1 MPTTPEIILNVDDNE
16 PGRYA
21 TTRILNRAGF
31 QVIEAGT
38 GKEAL
43 RLARS
48 VSPQLVVLDVN
59 LPDMSG
65 IEVCRQLKTDPQ
77 TGSIMVLQIS
87 ATNIAVLDRVSSL
100 SAGADSFLVEPMEPE
115 ELEAVAR
122 ALLRLHRTEAEL
134 RRTLA
139 ERELLLREVNHRVK
153 NSLQLVL
160 SMLSLQGGEF
170 REAGAKELFAK
181 AIARVTA
188 IASIHERLYQ
198 DTDPLTIDVQTYLSG
213 LCAELA
219 RAGIGDERHADLRT
233 DIEHIRLPTEH
244 GVSLALI
251 VNELVMN
258 ALKHG
263 RTNERP
269 AIIHVS
275 LRRIDAGQAR
285 LTIAD
290 NGPGLSPGDSGNSA
304 KPPSG
309 LGSRLISMLVRQL
322 NGQLHVE
329 HADGYAAHIT
339 FPLQSA
345 APWDSKS

>member
-1 MPTTPEIILNVDDNE
+1 MPALPEIVLNVDDNE

-21 TTRILNRAGF
+21 TTRILSRAGF
-31 QVIEAGT
+31 QVLEAGT

-48 VSPQLVVLDVN
+48 ASPQLVVLDVN

-65 IEVCRQLKTDPQ
+65 IDVCRQLKTDPA
-77 TGSIMVLQIS
+77 TAGIMVLQVS

-122 ALLRLHRTEAEL
+122 ALLRLHRVEAEL
-134 RRTLA
+134 RRSLA
-139 ERELLLREVNHRVK
+139 EREMLLREVNHRVK

-198 DTDPLTIDVQTYLSG
+198 DTDPLSIDMQTYLSG

-219 RAGIGDERHADLRT
+219 RAGIGEERHADLRT
-233 DIEHIRLPTEH
+233 AIEPLRLPTEH

-263 RTNERP
+263 RPSDRP
-269 AIIHVS
+269 ALVDVS
-275 LRRIDAGQAR
+275 LRRLDAGQAR

-290 NGPGLSPGDSGNSA
+290 NGPGIAADRAGGTT
-304 KPPSG
+304 KPAGG
-309 LGSRLISMLVRQL
+309 LGSRLINMLVRQL
-322 NGQLHVE
+322 NGELHIE
-329 HADGYAAHIT
+329 HADGYAAHVT
-339 FPLQSA
+339 FPLQA
-345 APWDSKS
+345 AVTWDSKS

>member
-1 MPTTPEIILNVDDNE
+1 
-16 PGRYA
+16 
-21 TTRILNRAGF
+21 
-31 QVIEAGT
+31 
-38 GKEAL
+38 
-43 RLARS
+43 
-48 VSPQLVVLDVN
+48 VVLDVN

-65 IEVCRQLKTDPQ
+65 IEVCRQLKTDPE
-77 TGSIMVLQIS
+77 TGSIMVLLIS
-87 ATNIAVLDRVSSL
+87 ATNIAVLDRVNSL
-100 SAGADSFLVEPMEPE
+100 EAGADSFLVEPMEPE

-160 SMLSLQGGEF
+160 SMLSLQGSEF

-198 DTDPLTIDVQTYLSG
+198 DSDPLTIDVQTYLTG

-219 RAGIGDERHADLRT
+219 RAGIGDERHADLRP
-233 DIEHIRLPTEH
+233 DIEPVRLPTEH

-263 RTNERP
+263 RPHDNRP
-269 AIIHVS
+269 AIIKVS
-275 LRRIDAGQAR
+275 LRGVDPGQAR

-290 NGPGLSPGDSGNSA
+290 NGPGLNAADAASSA
-304 KPPSG
+304 KPPTG

-322 NGQLHVE
+322 NGQLSIE
-329 HADGYAAHIT
+329 HADGYAAHVT
-339 FPLQSA
+339 FPLQ
-345 APWDSKS
+345 PTPTWDSKS